1 MTETVARDTG
11 GINSKFSVDLEIF
24 SAQRGR
30 RALEGSLAELQTV
43 ATNNLGGKCVAILGP
58 GLPAI
63 QPTLP
68 KPCISAK

>member
-1 MTETVARDTG
+1 MIETVAGDTG

-24 SAQRGR
+24 SAQSER
-30 RALEGSLAELQTV
+30 RALEGTLVELQTV
-43 ATNNLGGKCVAILGP
+43 ATNNVGGKCIAILGP

-68 KPCISAK
+68 KPCISAE